1 MFLLSTWLCCR
12 AGASVL
18 SRAGCGAPRSQSAR
32 SRSSRLWSTRSRSPP
47 ASSPWGC
54 LPGSA
59 VPRVDAERSQGTA
72 RGASASLQ
80 RKWQQRSWILPIL
93 LEASLMFF
101 HWLQVLR
108 GVKFLLQSQA
118 KRTVWRRPQHPPVG
132 AAGASRPGT
141 RVVRLHLGMSSSVLG
156 TSRLSDIDK
165 PEGD

>member
-1 MFLLSTWLCCR
+1 MRCATVTICTVTILTVVIHTLMILTLTILT
-12 AGASVL
+12 V
-18 SRAGCGAPRSQSAR
+18 
-32 SRSSRLWSTRSRSPP
+32 TIPP

-141 RVVRLHLGMSSSVLG
+141 RVVRLHLGMSSAVLG
-156 TSRLSDIDK
+156 TSGLSDIDK